1 VNRFF
6 SLFCLLSGLFSVAFQ
21 PANALDL
28 IDKKLQLNAMIS
40 LSYDYMDSD
49 VGQAAA
55 DEFSDDNLVDDE
67 IGYGGNPTRLNAEGI
82 ISVNEGLDFFYGVSK
97 VVAWDGSRDKLL
109 GTRSYE
115 AGVRGSFG
123 SLSIGKQD
131 TPFRT
136 VGAQFAILR
145 STVAHRNALIGAT
158 TDEGN
163 RLNRRAEKSI
173 LWVQDKDFAGGNL
186 EWKLIYSADSL
197 RTRGN
202 TDNDKRAVWGFGIK
216 HNSDLYTLD
225 LAYEQWEKI
234 YESKINATRAAIKR
248 RINALEIGLLYE
260 IINQDMVPG
269 AISPPTLDR
278 NAFGVN
284 AAYEIGNITYGIQIL
299 SAESYANSNDTG
311 ATMYSIGAEKVFN
324 SSLSGS
330 IGYTQTKNEA
340 NGAFQ
345 GIDGI
350 RGDLGT
356 LNGGA
361 PKAFGVGLRYRF

>member
-6 SLFCLLSGLFSVAFQ
+6 SLFCLVSGLVSIAFQ

-55 DEFSDDNLVDDE
+55 DEFSDDNLLDDD

-82 ISVNEGLDFFYGVSK
+82 IPVNEELDFFYGVSK

-115 AGVRGSFG
+115 AGVKGSFG

-158 TDEGN
+158 TDKGN

-186 EWKLIYSADSL
+186 EWKLIFSADSL
-197 RTRGN
+197 RTSGN
-202 TDNDKRAVWGFGIK
+202 IDNDKRAVWGFGVR
-216 HNSDLYTLD
+216 HSSNLYTLD
-225 LAYEQWEKI
+225 LAHEQWEKI

-260 IINQDMVPG
+260 IINQDMVAG
-269 AISPPTLDR
+269 AIDPATLDR

-284 AAYEIGNITYGIQIL
+284 AAYEIGNTTYGIQIL
-299 SAESYANSNDTG
+299 SAESYGNTADTG

-324 SSLSGS
+324 ESLSGS

-356 LNGGA
+356 LTGGA